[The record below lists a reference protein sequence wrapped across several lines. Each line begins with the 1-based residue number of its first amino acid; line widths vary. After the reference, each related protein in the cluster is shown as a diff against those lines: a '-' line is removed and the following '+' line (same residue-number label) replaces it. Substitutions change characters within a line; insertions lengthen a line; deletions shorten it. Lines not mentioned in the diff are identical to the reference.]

1 VRVQDAVTVDDV
13 ERMARKRIPG
23 VIYDVL
29 AGGAGDEV
37 SLRANRSAFEH
48 ITFRPRALGHTALPA
63 LTTTVLGDEV
73 SMPVLLAPTGA
84 GRVVSRDAELAV
96 ARAAR
101 RAGTIYMQSSV
112 TSFPLE
118 DVARAGAGPLWF
130 QLYLPR
136 ERREFE
142 PLLARIAAA
151 GYTGLAITVD
161 TPVFGNRDRD
171 ARNGLVGSGIR
182 PRFLLQGAL
191 HPRWA
196 VEFVR
201 TNVLPHPTS
210 GARRMSPGATA
221 ATILAS
227 ACPVSR
233 EDVQVVRDLWDG
245 PLLIKGVMRAD
256 QCPGLI
262 DLGVDGIV
270 VSNHGGRQLD
280 GVPATI
286 DVLASVVDAVDGRA
300 EVFIDGG
307 FRRGADVVKALALG
321 ARAVFV
327 GRPYLYGLAAAGES
341 GVEVVLEMLRAEVG
355 RTMAL
360 VGAARVCDID
370 RSLVTSSTSG
380 TGG

>member
-1 VRVQDAVTVDDV
+1 MKVQDAVTVADV
-13 ERMARKRIPG
+13 ERMARRRLPK
-23 VIYDVL
+23 VIYDVI

-37 SLRANRSAFEH
+37 SLRANRAALEH
-48 ITFRPRALGHTALPA
+48 ITFRPRALGHAAMPELG
-63 LTTTVLGDEV
+63 TTVLGDEV

-84 GRVVSRDAELAV
+84 GRVVSSDAELAV

-118 DVARAGAGPLWF
+118 DVAQAGSGPLWF

-136 ERREFE
+136 ERRELQ

-151 GYTGLAITVD
+151 GYTSLAITVD

-171 ARNGLVGSGIR
+171 ARSGILGSGIST
-182 PRFLLQGAL
+182 RFLLQGAL

-201 TNVLPHPTS
+201 ANVMTRPTG
-210 GARRMSPGATA
+210 GARRMSRAETA

-227 ACPVSR
+227 ACPVGPQ
-233 EDVQVVRDLWDG
+233 DVEVVRDLWQG

-256 QCPGLI
+256 DCAGLI
-262 DLGVDGIV
+262 DLGVEGIV

-300 EVFIDGG
+300 EVFVDGG
-307 FRRGADVVKALALG
+307 FRRGTDVVKALALG

-327 GRPYLYGLAAAGES
+327 GRPYLYGLAAAGQS
-341 GVEVVLEMLRAEVG
+341 GVEVILEMFRAEVG

-360 VGAARVCDID
+360 VGAARICDID
-370 RSLVTSSTSG
+370 RSLVSTN
-380 TGG
+380 TGAGA

>member
-1 VRVQDAVTVDDV
+1 VRVQDAVTVADV
-13 ERMARKRIPG
+13 ERMARRRLPK

-37 SLRANRSAFEH
+37 SLRANRSALEH
-48 ITFRPRALGHTALPA
+48 ITFRPRVLGHAALPE
-63 LTTTVLGDEV
+63 LNTTVLGDEV

-84 GRVVSRDAELAV
+84 GRVVSSDAELAV

-118 DVARAGAGPLWF
+118 DVARAGSGPLWF

-136 ERREFE
+136 ERRELQ

-151 GYTGLAITVD
+151 GYTSLAITVD

-171 ARNGLVGSGIR
+171 ARSGILGSR
-182 PRFLLQGAL
+182 IAPRFLLQGVL

-196 VEFVR
+196 VEFGR
-201 TNVLPHPTS
+201 ANLTARPTG
-210 GARRMSPGATA
+210 GARRMSRAETA

-227 ACPVSR
+227 ACPVGPQ
-233 EDVQVVRDLWDG
+233 DVQAVRDLWHG
-245 PLLIKGVMRAD
+245 SLLIKGVMRAD
-256 QCPGLI
+256 ECAGLV
-262 DLGVDGIV
+262 DLGVNGIV

-307 FRRGADVVKALALG
+307 FRRGTDVVKALALG

-327 GRPYLYGLAAAGES
+327 GRPYLYGLAAAGQT
-341 GVEVVLEMLRAEVG
+341 GVEVVLEMFRAEVA

-360 VGAARVCDID
+360 VGAARVCDIE
-370 RSLVTSSTSG
+370 RSLVSTKVSG
-380 TGG
+380 AGD

>member
-1 VRVQDAVTVDDV
+1 VRVQDAVTVADV
-13 ERMARKRIPG
+13 ERMARRRLPK

-37 SLRANRSAFEH
+37 SLRANRSALEH
-48 ITFRPRALGHTALPA
+48 ITFRPRVLGHAALPE
-63 LTTTVLGDEV
+63 LSTTVLGDEV

-84 GRVVSRDAELAV
+84 GRVVSSDAELAV

-118 DVARAGAGPLWF
+118 DVARAGSGPLWF

-136 ERREFE
+136 ERRELQ

-151 GYTGLAITVD
+151 GYTSLAITVD

-171 ARNGLVGSGIR
+171 ARSGILGSR
-182 PRFLLQGAL
+182 IAPRFLLQGVL

-196 VEFVR
+196 VEFGR
-201 TNVLPHPTS
+201 ANLMARPS
-210 GARRMSPGATA
+210 GGARRMSRAETA

-227 ACPVSR
+227 ACPVGPQ
-233 EDVQVVRDLWDG
+233 DVQAVRDLWHG
-245 PLLIKGVMRAD
+245 SLLIKGVMRAD
-256 QCPGLI
+256 ECAGLV
-262 DLGVDGIV
+262 DLGVNGIV

-307 FRRGADVVKALALG
+307 FRRGTDVVKALALG

-327 GRPYLYGLAAAGES
+327 GRPYLYGLAAAGQT
-341 GVEVVLEMLRAEVG
+341 GVEVVLEMFRAEVA

-360 VGAARVCDID
+360 VGAARVCDIE
-370 RSLVTSSTSG
+370 RSLVSTKVSG
-380 TGG
+380 AGD